1 MDLFVITN
9 LFFFGFLIEYL
20 AQNYLNPNQTE
31 FHYLMLNFND
41 STLHSFLI
49 NSSTLL
55 FQLHMS
61 CCLEIDRF

>member
-61 CCLEIDRF
+61 CFLEIDRF